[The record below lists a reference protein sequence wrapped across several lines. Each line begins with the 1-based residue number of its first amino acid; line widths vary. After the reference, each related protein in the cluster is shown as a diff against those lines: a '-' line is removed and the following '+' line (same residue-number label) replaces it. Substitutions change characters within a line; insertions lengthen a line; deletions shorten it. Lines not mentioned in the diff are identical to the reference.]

1 MISLSKV
8 TTVPVC
14 DAEIVATTK
23 SITELEFKRTGLE
36 RQLENLGS
44 PEDFQMKIAETSFL
58 LSSIR
63 MERSTAPP
71 GSNTD
76 RLDTLVAE
84 KEDELQNLEDRE
96 ANFGIVAMERRSFD
110 VVLYG
115 RHIETLT
122 AYKVA
127 LEAKRPTLAA

>member
-1 MISLSKV
+1 MISSSKV

-14 DAEIVATTK
+14 DAEILATTQ
-23 SITELEFKRTGLE
+23 SITELEFKRSGLE
-36 RQLENLGS
+36 RQMENLGS
-44 PEDFQMKIAETSFL
+44 PEDYQTKIAETSFL

-63 MERSTAPP
+63 MQRSTAPP
-71 GSNTD
+71 NSNTD
-76 RLDTLVAE
+76 RLDTLIAE

-115 RHIETLT
+115 RQIDTLT
-122 AYKVA
+122 AYKVS